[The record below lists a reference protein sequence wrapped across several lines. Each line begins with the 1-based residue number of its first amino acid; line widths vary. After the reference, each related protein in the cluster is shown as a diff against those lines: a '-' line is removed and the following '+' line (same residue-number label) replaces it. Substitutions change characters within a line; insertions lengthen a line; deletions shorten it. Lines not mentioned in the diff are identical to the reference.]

1 MALPDLRKLRYFVA
15 VAEELHFGRAAER
28 LRISQPPLSVHIRT
42 LERELGVQ
50 LFVRNRRRVT
60 LTVAG
65 NVLLEEA
72 HRLLRQAE
80 LSVLHVRRAASG
92 EVGRLAI
99 GFVSTVDYSIL
110 PSLVGRFRAKHP
122 GVDLRLLEMTGD
134 RQQEAL
140 RTGELDLGL
149 SILPAAAS
157 DLVTRPI
164 LREALI
170 AAVSARHALAAR
182 TRPLDPA
189 RLEKERFIVFPR
201 RLAPGLF
208 DATIGV
214 CRQAGFTPAVAQE
227 AVQMQTILGLVA
239 AGLGIAL
246 VPACMATL
254 QRPDVRYLKL
264 ASGGG
269 TVETA
274 AQWHTQNKS
283 PALQSLVSEL
293 PIIKATM
300 PNKNV
305 RTP

>member
-1 MALPDLRKLRYFVA
+1 MTFPDLRKLRYFVA

-28 LRISQPPLSVHIRT
+28 LRLSQPPLSVHVRT

-65 NVLLEEA
+65 SVLLEEA

-149 SILPAAAS
+149 SILPATAS

-170 AAVSARHALAAR
+170 V
-182 TRPLDPA
+182 
-189 RLEKERFIVFPR
+189 
-201 RLAPGLF
+201 
-208 DATIGV
+208 
-214 CRQAGFTPAVAQE
+214 
-227 AVQMQTILGLVA
+227 
-239 AGLGIAL
+239 
-246 VPACMATL
+246 
-254 QRPDVRYLKL
+254 
-264 ASGGG
+264 
-269 TVETA
+269 
-274 AQWHTQNKS
+274 
-283 PALQSLVSEL
+283 
-293 PIIKATM
+293 
-300 PNKNV
+300 
-305 RTP
+305 